1 MLDLNALFAPRSIAV
16 IGAGRERGS
25 VGGEI
30 FHNLL
35 THAFTGPV
43 YPVNAKA
50 KTVQSVRAYPSI
62 QDVPDEVDLAVI
74 VVPRDFVQGVVED
87 CGRKGVKALIVI
99 SAGFGETGETGG
111 ALQAKLLATVRK
123 LGMRMV
129 GPNCLGVL
137 TTDPAVRMD
146 ASFAPTWPPQGRVSF
161 SSQSGALGL
170 AILDYAKELGI
181 GVRNFVSVG
190 NKADVSGN
198 DLIEWWEAD
207 PETDVIL
214 LYLESF
220 GNPQKFIN
228 LARRI
233 AEEKPIVAVKSG
245 RTAAGS
251 RAASSHTGALAGE
264 DSAVDALFAQTGVIR
279 TDTIEELFDMSM
291 LLANQPVPASN
302 RLAIVTN
309 AGGPGIMATD
319 ACESRGLVVTPLS
332 EATMDKLRGFLPSE
346 ASVKNPVDMIVS
358 ASAESYG
365 KAVRVLLE
373 DPQVNSLLVIFVPPI
388 ITEAPAVAAAV
399 REALATTPAAKE
411 KTILACFLG
420 TRGVPESLVTLQAGK
435 VPSYAFPEAAAIA
448 LSRAVDYGKWKRLP
462 EPVFPQFRVEKD
474 RAAKAISGARDK
486 AISSFW
492 LDARGVRDVL
502 GAYGIRMPQTAYAK
516 TAEDAARLAKQFG
529 VPVAVKLESR
539 TLTHKTEV
547 GGVKLNLK
555 DTAAAQQAF
564 YDIQNALKALDKEK
578 EMDGVVVQEMAPEGV
593 ETIVGVSLDPG
604 FGHLLMYGLG
614 GIAVEILKD
623 VAWGI
628 APIADLDAE
637 RMIASVK
644 GSKMLAGFR
653 GAPPADV
660 PALKDVMLR
669 VSQLVCDFPEIEE
682 MDLNPVRVLPVG
694 KGAIAVDARIKLAGP
709 KKPQSV
715 AGAAAAVLDRR
726 P

>member
-74 VVPRDFVQGVVED
+74 VVSRDFVQGVVED

-111 ALQAKLLATVRK
+111 ALQAKLLATVRAF
-123 LGMRMV
+123 GMRMV

-146 ASFAPTWPPQGRVSF
+146 ASFAPTWPPRGRVSF

-190 NKADVSGN
+190 NKADISGN
-198 DLIEWWEAD
+198 DLIEWWETD

-220 GNPQKFIN
+220 GNPRKFIN
-228 LARRI
+228 LARRSPRE
-233 AEEKPIVAVKSG
+233 ADRRGEERAHGG
-245 RTAAGS
+245 RLARGELA
-251 RAASSHTGALAGE
+251 HGALAGQ

-332 EATMDKLRGFLPSE
+332 EATMEKLRGFLPSE
-346 ASVKNPVDMIVS
+346 ASVKNPVDMIAS

-373 DPQVNSLLVIFVPPI
+373 DPQVDSLLVIFVPPI

-399 REALATTPAAKE
+399 REALATTPAAKQ

-420 TRGVPESLVTLQAGK
+420 TRGVPEGLVTLQAGK

-474 RAAKAISGARDK
+474 RAAKAISGAREK

-492 LDARGVRDVL
+492 LDASGVRDVL
-502 GAYGIRMPQTAYAK
+502 GAYGIRMPQTAYAN
-516 TAEDAARLAKQFG
+516 TADDAARLAKQFG

-555 DTAAAQQAF
+555 DAAAQQAF
-564 YDIQNALKALDKEK
+564 YDIQNGLKTLGKEE
-578 EMDGVVVQEMAPEGV
+578 EMDGVVVQEMVPEGV
-593 ETIVGVSLDPG
+593 ETIVGVSLDPA

-614 GIAVEILKD
+614 GVAVEILKD
-623 VAWGI
+623 VAWGV
-628 APIADLDAE
+628 APIADLDAD
-637 RMIASVK
+637 RMIGSVK

-694 KGAIAVDARIKLAGP
+694 KGAITVDGRIKLAGP
-709 KKPQSV
+709 KKPQT
-715 AGAAAAVLDRR
+715 AGGVAAAC
-726 P
+726 

>member
-1 MLDLNALFAPRSIAV
+1 
-16 IGAGRERGS
+16 
-25 VGGEI
+25 
-30 FHNLL
+30 
-35 THAFTGPV
+35 
-43 YPVNAKA
+43 
-50 KTVQSVRAYPSI
+50 
-62 QDVPDEVDLAVI
+62 
-74 VVPRDFVQGVVED
+74 
-87 CGRKGVKALIVI
+87 
-99 SAGFGETGETGG
+99 
-111 ALQAKLLATVRK
+111 
-123 LGMRMV
+123 MRMV

-146 ASFAPTWPPQGRVSF
+146 ASFAPTWPPRGRVSF

-170 AILDYAKELGI
+170 AILDYAKALGI
-181 GVRNFVSVG
+181 GVRSFVSVG
-190 NKADVSGN
+190 NKADISGN
-198 DLIEWWEAD
+198 DLIEWWETD

-220 GNPQKFIN
+220 GNPRNFIN
-228 LARRI
+228 LARRV
-233 AEEKPIVAVKSG
+233 AKEKPIVAVKSG

-251 RAASSHTGALAGE
+251 RAATSHTGALAGE

-332 EATMDKLRGFLPSE
+332 EATMENLRGFLPSE
-346 ASVKNPVDMIVS
+346 ASVKNPVDMIAS

-373 DPQVNSLLVIFVPPI
+373 DPQVDSLLVIFVPPI

-462 EPVFPQFRVEKD
+462 EPVF
-474 RAAKAISGARDK
+474 
-486 AISSFW
+486 
-492 LDARGVRDVL
+492 
-502 GAYGIRMPQTAYAK
+502 
-516 TAEDAARLAKQFG
+516 
-529 VPVAVKLESR
+529 
-539 TLTHKTEV
+539 
-547 GGVKLNLK
+547 
-555 DTAAAQQAF
+555 
-564 YDIQNALKALDKEK
+564 
-578 EMDGVVVQEMAPEGV
+578 
-593 ETIVGVSLDPG
+593 
-604 FGHLLMYGLG
+604 LMYGLG
-614 GIAVEILKD
+614 GVAVEILKD

-628 APIADLDAE
+628 APIADLDAD
-637 RMIASVK
+637 RMIGSVK
-644 GSKMLAGFR
+644 GSKMLAGVR

-660 PALKDVMLR
+660 PTLKDVMLR
-669 VSQLVCDFPEIEE
+669 VSQLVCDFPEIQE
-682 MDLNPVRVLPVG
+682 MDLNPVHVLPVG
-694 KGAIAVDARIKLAGP
+694 KGAIAVDARIKLAEP
-709 KKPQSV
+709 KKPQSMP
-715 AGAAAAVLDRR
+715 GAAAAVLDRR

>member
-1 MLDLNALFAPRSIAV
+1 
-16 IGAGRERGS
+16 
-25 VGGEI
+25 
-30 FHNLL
+30 
-35 THAFTGPV
+35 
-43 YPVNAKA
+43 
-50 KTVQSVRAYPSI
+50 
-62 QDVPDEVDLAVI
+62 
-74 VVPRDFVQGVVED
+74 
-87 CGRKGVKALIVI
+87 
-99 SAGFGETGETGG
+99 
-111 ALQAKLLATVRK
+111 
-123 LGMRMV
+123 
-129 GPNCLGVL
+129 
-137 TTDPAVRMD
+137 
-146 ASFAPTWPPQGRVSF
+146 
-161 SSQSGALGL
+161 
-170 AILDYAKELGI
+170 
-181 GVRNFVSVG
+181 
-190 NKADVSGN
+190 
-198 DLIEWWEAD
+198 
-207 PETDVIL
+207 
-214 LYLESF
+214 
-220 GNPQKFIN
+220 
-228 LARRI
+228 
-233 AEEKPIVAVKSG
+233 
-245 RTAAGS
+245 
-251 RAASSHTGALAGE
+251 
-264 DSAVDALFAQTGVIR
+264 
-279 TDTIEELFDMSM
+279 
-291 LLANQPVPASN
+291 
-302 RLAIVTN
+302 
-309 AGGPGIMATD
+309 MATD

-332 EATMDKLRGFLPSE
+332 EATMEKLRGFLPSE

-365 KAVRVLLE
+365 KAVRVLLRI
-373 DPQVNSLLVIFVPPI
+373 PQVDSLLVIFVPPI

-420 TRGVPESLVTLQAGK
+420 TRGVPEGLVTLQAGK

-448 LSRAVDYGKWKRLP
+448 LSRAVDSGKWKRLP

-474 RAAKAISGARDK
+474 HAAKTISGAREK

-492 LDARGVRDVL
+492 LDASGVRNVL

-516 TAEDAARLAKQFG
+516 TADDAARLAKRFG

-555 DTAAAQQAF
+555 DAAAQQAF
-564 YDIQNALKALDKEK
+564 YDIQNALKMLGKEK

-593 ETIVGVSLDPG
+593 ETIVGVSLDPA

-614 GIAVEILKD
+614 GVAVEILKD

-628 APIADLDAE
+628 APIADLDAD
-637 RMIASVK
+637 RMIGSVK

-709 KKPQSV
+709 KQPQRV
-715 AGAAAAVLDRR
+715 DPVKY
-726 P
+726 

>member
-35 THAFTGPV
+35 AHAFTGPV

-62 QDVPDEVDLAVI
+62 KDVPDEVDLAVI
-74 VVPRDFVQGVVED
+74 VVPCDFVQGVVED

-99 SAGFGETGETGG
+99 TAGFGEIGETGG
-111 ALQAKLLATVRK
+111 ALQAKLLATVRE

-146 ASFAPTWPPQGRVSF
+146 ATFAPTWPPQGRVSF

-170 AILDYAKELGI
+170 AILDYAKQIGI
-181 GVRNFVSVG
+181 GVRSFVSVG

-198 DLIEWWEAD
+198 DLIEWWETD

-220 GNPQKFIN
+220 GNPRKFIK
-228 LARRI
+228 LTRRV
-233 AEEKPIVAVKSG
+233 AKEKPIVAVKSG

-332 EATMDKLRGFLPSE
+332 EATMEKLRGFLPSE
-346 ASVKNPVDMIVS
+346 ASVKNPVDMIAS
-358 ASAESYG
+358 ANAESYG

-373 DPQVNSLLVIFVPPI
+373 DPQVDSLLVIFVPPI

-593 ETIVGVSLDPG
+593 ETIVGVSLDPA
-604 FGHLLMYGLG
+604 FGHLLVYGLG
-614 GIAVEILKD
+614 GVAVEILKD

-628 APIADLDAE
+628 APIADLDTD
-637 RMIASVK
+637 RMIGSVK

-660 PALKDVMLR
+660 PALKDLMLR

-715 AGAAAAVLDRR
+715 AGAAAAC
-726 P
+726 

>member
-1 MLDLNALFAPRSIAV
+1 M
-16 IGAGRERGS
+16 
-25 VGGEI
+25 
-30 FHNLL
+30 
-35 THAFTGPV
+35 
-43 YPVNAKA
+43 NAKA

-74 VVPRDFVQGVVED
+74 VVLRDFVQGVVED

-99 SAGFGETGETGG
+99 SAGFAETGDTGV
-111 ALQAKLLATVRK
+111 ALQAKLVATVRE

-146 ASFAPTWPPQGRVSF
+146 ASFAPTWPPRGRVSF

-170 AILDYAKELGI
+170 AILDYAKALGI

-190 NKADVSGN
+190 NKADISGN
-198 DLIEWWEAD
+198 DLIEWWETD

-220 GNPQKFIN
+220 GNPRNFTN
-228 LARRI
+228 LARRV
-233 AEEKPIVAVKSG
+233 AKEKPIVAVKSG
-245 RTAAGS
+245 RTVAGS

-332 EATMDKLRGFLPSE
+332 EATMEKLRGFLPSE
-346 ASVKNPVDMIVS
+346 ASVKNPVDMIAS

-373 DPQVNSLLVIFVPPI
+373 DPEVDSLLVIFVPPI
-388 ITEAPAVAAAV
+388 ITEASAVAAAV

-462 EPVFPQFRVEKD
+462 EPVFPQFRVQKE
-474 RAAKAISGARDK
+474 RAAKAISGAREK

-492 LDARGVRDVL
+492 LDANGVREVL
-502 GAYGIRMPQTAYAK
+502 GAYGIRIPQTASAK
-516 TAEDAARLAKQFG
+516 TADDAARLAKQFG

-555 DTAAAQQAF
+555 SRTTPPPSRRFTTSRTRSRRSARRRRWTASSCRRWRR
-564 YDIQNALKALDKEK
+564 KA
-578 EMDGVVVQEMAPEGV
+578 
-593 ETIVGVSLDPG
+593 
-604 FGHLLMYGLG
+604 
-614 GIAVEILKD
+614 
-623 VAWGI
+623 
-628 APIADLDAE
+628 
-637 RMIASVK
+637 
-644 GSKMLAGFR
+644 
-653 GAPPADV
+653 
-660 PALKDVMLR
+660 
-669 VSQLVCDFPEIEE
+669 
-682 MDLNPVRVLPVG
+682 
-694 KGAIAVDARIKLAGP
+694 
-709 KKPQSV
+709 
-715 AGAAAAVLDRR
+715 
-726 P
+726 

>member
-1 MLDLNALFAPRSIAV
+1 
-16 IGAGRERGS
+16 
-25 VGGEI
+25 
-30 FHNLL
+30 
-35 THAFTGPV
+35 
-43 YPVNAKA
+43 
-50 KTVQSVRAYPSI
+50 
-62 QDVPDEVDLAVI
+62 
-74 VVPRDFVQGVVED
+74 
-87 CGRKGVKALIVI
+87 
-99 SAGFGETGETGG
+99 
-111 ALQAKLLATVRK
+111 
-123 LGMRMV
+123 MRMV

-146 ASFAPTWPPQGRVSF
+146 ATFAPTWPPQGRVSF

-181 GVRNFVSVG
+181 GVRSFVSVG
-190 NKADVSGN
+190 NKADISGN
-198 DLIEWWEAD
+198 DLIEWWETD

-220 GNPQKFIN
+220 GNPRKFIN
-228 LARRI
+228 LARRV
-233 AEEKPIVAVKSG
+233 AKEKPIVAVKSG

-332 EATMDKLRGFLPSE
+332 EATMEKLRGFLPSE
-346 ASVKNPVDMIVS
+346 ASVKNPVDMIAS

-373 DPQVNSLLVIFVPPI
+373 DPQVDSLLVIFVPPI

-399 REALATTPAAKE
+399 REALATAPAAKE

-462 EPVFPQFRVEKD
+462 EPVFPQFRVEKE
-474 RAAKAISGARDK
+474 RAAKAISGAREK

-492 LDARGVRDVL
+492 LDASGVRDVL
-502 GAYGIRMPQTAYAK
+502 GAYGIRMPQTAYAN
-516 TAEDAARLAKQFG
+516 TADDAARLAKQFG
-529 VPVAVKLESR
+529 APVAVKLESR

-555 DTAAAQQAF
+555 DAAAAQQAF
-564 YDIQNALKALDKEK
+564 YDIQNALKTLGKEK

-593 ETIVGVSLDPG
+593 ETIVGVSLDPA

-614 GIAVEILKD
+614 GVAVEILKD
-623 VAWGI
+623 VAWGL
-628 APIADLDAE
+628 APIADLDVD

-715 AGAAAAVLDRR
+715 AGAAAAC
-726 P
+726 

>member
-50 KTVQSVRAYPSI
+50 KTVQSVRAYASI
-62 QDVPDEVDLAVI
+62 QDVPDDVDLAVI

-111 ALQAKLLATVRK
+111 ALQAKLLATVRE

-146 ASFAPTWPPQGRVSF
+146 ASFAPTWPPRGRVSF

-170 AILDYAKELGI
+170 AILDYAKALGI
-181 GVRNFVSVG
+181 GVRSFVSVG
-190 NKADVSGN
+190 NKADISGN
-198 DLIEWWEAD
+198 DLIEWWETD

-220 GNPQKFIN
+220 GNPRKFIN
-228 LARRI
+228 LARRV
-233 AEEKPIVAVKSG
+233 AKEKPIVAVKSG

-332 EATMDKLRGFLPSE
+332 EATMEKLRGFLPSE
-346 ASVKNPVDMIVS
+346 ASVKNPVDMIAS

-373 DPQVNSLLVIFVPPI
+373 DPQVDSLLVIFVPPI

-462 EPVFPQFRVEKD
+462 EPVF
-474 RAAKAISGARDK
+474 
-486 AISSFW
+486 
-492 LDARGVRDVL
+492 
-502 GAYGIRMPQTAYAK
+502 
-516 TAEDAARLAKQFG
+516 
-529 VPVAVKLESR
+529 
-539 TLTHKTEV
+539 
-547 GGVKLNLK
+547 
-555 DTAAAQQAF
+555 
-564 YDIQNALKALDKEK
+564 
-578 EMDGVVVQEMAPEGV
+578 
-593 ETIVGVSLDPG
+593 
-604 FGHLLMYGLG
+604 LMYGLG
-614 GIAVEILKD
+614 GVAVEILKD

-628 APIADLDAE
+628 APIADLDAD
-637 RMIASVK
+637 RMIGSVK
-644 GSKMLAGFR
+644 GSKMLAGVPRRSSRGRSRAEGRDAAGEPARVRLPRDRGDGPEPGACAPGREGRDRGGRADQAR
-653 GAPPADV
+653 GAEEA
-660 PALKDVMLR
+660 AEHARGCRGRARSSAMTATLRAMLSA
-669 VSQLVCDFPEIEE
+669 VSGERCAVRAPRTFPYSLEI
-682 MDLNPVRVLPVG
+682 NS
-694 KGAIAVDARIKLAGP
+694 AVNEASDH
-709 KKPQSV
+709 
-715 AGAAAAVLDRR
+715 AAVWVDLL
-726 P
+726 

>member
-1 MLDLNALFAPRSIAV
+1 MSDLNALFAPRSIAV

-99 SAGFGETGETGG
+99 SAGFGETGETGV
-111 ALQAKLLATVRK
+111 ALQAKLLATVRE

-146 ASFAPTWPPQGRVSF
+146 ASFAPTWPPRGRVSF

-170 AILDYAKELGI
+170 AILDYAKALGI
-181 GVRNFVSVG
+181 GVRSFVSVG
-190 NKADVSGN
+190 NKADISGN
-198 DLIEWWEAD
+198 DLIEWWETD

-220 GNPQKFIN
+220 GNPRKFIN
-228 LARRI
+228 LARRV
-233 AEEKPIVAVKSG
+233 AKEKPIVAVKSG

-332 EATMDKLRGFLPSE
+332 EATMEKLRGFLPSE
-346 ASVKNPVDMIVS
+346 ASVKNPVDMIAS

-373 DPQVNSLLVIFVPPI
+373 DPQVDSLLVIFVPPI

-474 RAAKAISGARDK
+474 RAAKAISGAREK

-492 LDARGVRDVL
+492 LDASGVRDVL

-516 TAEDAARLAKQFG
+516 TADDAARLAKQFG

-555 DTAAAQQAF
+555 DARRPAGVLRHPERAQDARQG
-564 YDIQNALKALDKEK
+564 EG
-578 EMDGVVVQEMAPEGV
+578 DGRRRRAGDGAGRRGDDRRRFARSRVRASPHVRPRRRRG
-593 ETIVGVSLDPG
+593 GDPQG
-604 FGHLLMYGLG
+604 RGLG
-614 GIAVEILKD
+614 PRAHRGLGRGSHDRVGEGQQDARGIPRRSSRGRSRAEGRDAAGEPARVRLPRDRGDGPEPG
-623 VAWGI
+623 AC
-628 APIADLDAE
+628 APGREGRDRGGRAHQARGAEEAAE
-637 RMIASVK
+637 R
-644 GSKMLAGFR
+644 GR
-653 GAPPADV
+653 GC
-660 PALKDVMLR
+660 R
-669 VSQLVCDFPEIEE
+669 G
-682 MDLNPVRVLPVG
+682 R
-694 KGAIAVDARIKLAGP
+694 
-709 KKPQSV
+709 
-715 AGAAAAVLDRR
+715 
-726 P
+726 